1 MLEIN
6 FNKVTKD
13 FGYGKVLDN
22 ISFEVKTGE
31 IVAIV
36 GANGEG
42 KSTIL
47 NLINKDEVPTSG
59 SITIRSGSKI
69 GYLKQ
74 IVEHQENVTIR
85 EKCSRCKRFRKQAIR
100 L

>member
-1 MLEIN
+1 MIEIN

-22 ISFEVKTGE
+22 ISFEIKTGE

-59 SITIRSGSKI
+59 EITIRNGSKI

-74 IVEHQENVTIR
+74 IVVD
-85 EKCSRCKRFRKQAIR
+85 EKDLTVRDI
-100 L
+100 